1 VGAPLGTLNL
11 QDQVVKAHRVIPI
24 NGALESLREDHFQV
38 PVPAGYKRRSSL
50 SCRNREATVEL
61 GDGVLIGKHVGR
73 FQSSDPAQSQLLRQP
88 SLPGGEAAFR
98 PPYEYESRLSEMFPG
113 AFQNLRLLA
122 LDAYDLALTK
132 LERNIERDRSDVRFL
147 ARAIPFDIGLLR
159 ERYQT
164 ELRPY
169 LGNPKREDLTL
180 KLWIE
185 AIEEDRAVE
194 SNRLHESGDPQ

>member
-1 VGAPLGTLNL
+1 
-11 QDQVVKAHRVIPI
+11 
-24 NGALESLREDHFQV
+24 
-38 PVPAGYKRRSSL
+38 
-50 SCRNREATVEL
+50 
-61 GDGVLIGKHVGR
+61 
-73 FQSSDPAQSQLLRQP
+73 
-88 SLPGGEAAFR
+88 
-98 PPYEYESRLSEMFPG
+98 MFPG
-113 AFQNLRLLA
+113 AFQNLRLLT
-122 LDAYDLALTK
+122 LDPYDLALTK

-194 SNRLHESGDPQ
+194 SSRLHESGDPH